1 MLFCKEREIW
11 TSPPLSKSYFS
22 GVQSQNTVFLLLL
35 RPPVAGIQLAPLFP
49 IRWFQSEQML
59 VLVNMDILVRR
70 ILNQLQSF

>member
-1 MLFCKEREIW
+1 MLFCKEREIS
-11 TSPPLSKSYFS
+11 TSPPLSESYFS
-22 GVQSQNTVFLLLL
+22 GVQSQNTFLLLL

-59 VLVNMDILVRR
+59 VLVNIDILVRR